1 MTLVQD
7 ELAYHIF
14 IQATAQDVW
23 DALTGPGWTRK
34 YGYRTLVKYD
44 LQPGGIYLAY
54 ASGRR
59 YGQRA
64 GDLIISG
71 EVLEAEPPKRL
82 VQTWHPMFD
91 TRAAAEPPTRLTWEI
106 HEEQTGLTAVTV
118 RHECPGAPQ
127 TAALASAEAAG
138 SGRLG
143 LDPERPEDTA
153 GNGQAADLLTRPARP
168 RPDQDQ
174 ITRGGQVAQI
184 VVMGGGLNG
193 LTAGM
198 LLARDGHQVTVL
210 ERDAAGPRGRAAD
223 LWQRWDR
230 RGVNQFRQLHFM
242 LPRWRAEMERELPEV
257 ISGLEDL
264 GGVRTSML
272 GALPDEMTG
281 GKRDGDERFET
292 VTGRRPVLEAAV
304 AHAAKRTDGLT
315 VCRGVA
321 ATGLVT
327 GHESMTGVPHVTGV
341 TVGGATVV
349 HADLV
354 VDATGRRSPVSGML
368 AAVGARR
375 PDEEKEDCGFVYYAR
390 HFRSADGSC
399 PPARERLLQ
408 HFEGVSIL
416 TLPCDSG
423 TWGVALVTSARDKD
437 LRALRAVPAWEAAL
451 SLFPSVAH
459 WGDAQPI
466 TGVQVIAAI
475 EDRHRRHVVD
485 GEPVVTG
492 LVALGDAWACTNPSL
507 GRGASI
513 GLLHACA
520 LRDLLREVGP
530 DEPERLARR
539 FDEAT
544 QTTVGPLYRATLEFD
559 RHRLAEI
566 NAEITGQAYEPGDPA
581 WDFSK
586 ALYAAAACDPDVL
599 RAYTSVAALT
609 ATPADVLAEPGM
621 LDKVITVGS
630 AAPRYSAPGPARA
643 ELLAA
648 VVP

>member
-1 MTLVQD
+1 M
-7 ELAYHIF
+7 
-14 IQATAQDVW
+14 
-23 DALTGPGWTRK
+23 
-34 YGYRTLVKYD
+34 
-44 LQPGGIYLAY
+44 
-54 ASGRR
+54 
-59 YGQRA
+59 
-64 GDLIISG
+64 
-71 EVLEAEPPKRL
+71 
-82 VQTWHPMFD
+82 
-91 TRAAAEPPTRLTWEI
+91 
-106 HEEQTGLTAVTV
+106 
-118 RHECPGAPQ
+118 
-127 TAALASAEAAG
+127 
-138 SGRLG
+138 
-143 LDPERPEDTA
+143 
-153 GNGQAADLLTRPARP
+153 
-168 RPDQDQ
+168 
-174 ITRGGQVAQI
+174 AQI
-184 VVMGGGLNG
+184 VVMGAGLNG
-193 LTAGM
+193 LTTGM

-210 ERDAAGPRGRAAD
+210 ERDAAGPRGRAGD

-242 LPRWRAEMERELPEV
+242 LPRWRAVMERELPEV
-257 ISGLEDL
+257 ITGLEDL

-304 AHAAKRTDGLT
+304 AQAAKRTDGLT

-321 ATGLVT
+321 VTGLVT
-327 GHESMTGVPHVTGV
+327 GHESMAGVPHVTGV

-368 AAVGARR
+368 AAIGARR

-423 TWGVALVTSARDKD
+423 TWGVAFVTSARDKE

-492 LVALGDAWACTNPSL
+492 LAALGDAWACTNPSL

-520 LRDLLREVGP
+520 LRDLLREVSP

-539 FDEAT
+539 FERGHPGHGRPPLPGHARIRPAPAGRDQRRDHRPAVPARRPGLGLQQGPVRGGGVRPGRAARLHLGGGADRHAGRRAGRAGHAGQGDLGRLGGAPVLRPWPGPGRTPRRSRRLDPPAAASRAAHAGDGGGAGRQPFGPDRLPAPVAHPVPALVQPPQRVVQCRHLFPRRLEQGGGVLALERERRALGVVLV
-544 QTTVGPLYRATLEFD
+544 VGPGRAG
-559 RHRLAEI
+559 RL
-566 NAEITGQAYEPGDPA
+566 GQPGELPLQRGHPLPRA
-581 WDFSK
+581 GP
-586 ALYAAAACDPDVL
+586 LGQQQVPL
-599 RAYTSVAALT
+599 RLH
-609 ATPADVLAEPGM
+609 
-621 LDKVITVGS
+621 
-630 AAPRYSAPGPARA
+630 APN
-643 ELLAA
+643 L
-648 VVP
+648 